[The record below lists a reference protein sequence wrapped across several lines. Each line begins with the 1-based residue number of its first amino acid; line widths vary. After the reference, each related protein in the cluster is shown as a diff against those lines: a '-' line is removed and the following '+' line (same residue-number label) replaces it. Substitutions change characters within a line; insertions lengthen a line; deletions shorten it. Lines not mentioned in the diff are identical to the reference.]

1 MISLLITIVVFL
13 VIFYI
18 AKLVIGSLG
27 LPANIVQIIYLV
39 LGLIALLWIL
49 SLFGLFS
56 FPANTIKL

>member
-18 AKLVIGSLG
+18 AKLIIGSLG

-39 LGLIALLWIL
+39 LALVALLWIL
-49 SLFGLFS
+49 QVAGVYTL
-56 FPANTIKL
+56 PR

>member
-18 AKLVIGSLG
+18 AKLIIGSLG

-39 LGLIALLWIL
+39 LGLLGLLYLL

-56 FPANTIKL
+56 FPNMR